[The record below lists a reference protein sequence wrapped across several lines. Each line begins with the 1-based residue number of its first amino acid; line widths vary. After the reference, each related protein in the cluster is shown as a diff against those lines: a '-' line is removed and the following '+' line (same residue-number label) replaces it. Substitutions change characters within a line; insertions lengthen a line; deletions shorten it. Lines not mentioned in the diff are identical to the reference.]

1 MATVCFH
8 SATFGQTMVPMLTRR
23 RILRGQKMPFWG
35 SDGQTML
42 PRLANL
48 WVKSQRQ
55 ANDLYDAER
64 AATFRSRLDRRL
76 YDRYHTPVAWEVT
89 PTEDAAATPCPR
101 AA

>member
-48 WVKSQRQ
+48 WVKSHRRTR
-55 ANDLYDAER
+55 DLYAADCPER
-64 AATFRSRLDRRL
+64 ASAFQARLNRRL
-76 YDRYHTPVAWEVT
+76 YDRYHDPVAWDVAPPSADT
-89 PTEDAAATPCPR
+89 TS
-101 AA
+101 